1 MRNSREVQEKI
12 VFSIGT
18 IVPSGPKNGVVRSFA
33 AELNT
38 LQDLEERCNIR
49 YDVLLALRQHY
60 DIQRAA
66 LPKGKEKRQWQDDQR
81 KSFGILGPCVLRSC
95 SMFDVG
101 RSFMADSL
109 HNVYTGAFVSSSVHL
124 KAYSRASSDDG
135 HII

>member
-18 IVPSGPKNGVVRSFA
+18 IVPSGPKNGV
-33 AELNT
+33 